1 MVANC
6 QILLH
11 TSTFVAFCSR
21 FQQCLIVRFILAIR
35 CMQFALEE
43 GIAARDRREEL
54 LKIADPTWVPVDRE
68 KIMDERVW
76 KIYVFGGLS
85 DTS

>member
-1 MVANC
+1 
-6 QILLH
+6 
-11 TSTFVAFCSR
+11 
-21 FQQCLIVRFILAIR
+21 
-35 CMQFALEE
+35 MQFALEE

-85 DTS
+85 DTSCL